1 MRKSIFV
8 LVVALL
14 CATMLT
20 SCDLILNL
28 FIQTGIVTGIV
39 QDASGNVV
47 AGVRVTADGTNESAT
62 TDSLGSFT
70 IELPE
75 GSQTL
80 HFTKTGYTFY
90 DITILVSV
98 DVTVELDED
107 VIGYTPLASGEIR
120 IVLSWGETPSDLDSH
135 LFVPGVN
142 EEIYFS
148 DKVASDNSANLDW
161 DDRVSYGPETITI
174 TTQNS
179 GTYYYSVYNY
189 SGTSNLGTSG
199 AVVRV
204 YDDSGL
210 WRTYE
215 VSDASGDDND
225 RWWRV
230 FSLNGSTITSLNA
243 MSDSNW

>member
-47 AGVRVTADGTNESAT
+47 AGVLVTADGTNESTT
-62 TDSLGSFT
+62 TDSSGSFT

-90 DITILVSV
+90 DITILVTV

-107 VIGYTPLASGEIR
+107 VIGYTPLMSGEIR
-120 IVLSWGETPSDLDSH
+120 IVLSWGENPRDLDSH
-135 LFVPGVN
+135 LLVPGVN
-142 EEIYFS
+142 EEIYYS
-148 DKVASDNSANLDW
+148 YQDASDGSANLDW
-161 DDRVSYGPETITI
+161 DDTTSYGPETITI
-174 TTQNS
+174 TDQNA
-179 GTYYYSVYNY
+179 GTYYYSVYHY
-189 SGTSNLGTSG
+189 AGDSNLGSSG

-215 VSDASGDDND
+215 VSNASGDDAA

-243 MSDSNW
+243 MSDTRW